1 MRYIRPTSLSWWA
14 GVFLIV
20 LGALEAAG
28 LPSQWAAGSEGREG
42 ALEAL
47 KAVLT
52 SLMGADGASPAALIG
67 LGLATIGIRDAI
79 KRQEYQPGQFAMI
92 DLRGEED
99 FHFDDDDDDDDGDVD
114 HRQHDGE
121 SPLPPGVI
129 DPFAPGGSRG

>member
-47 KAVLT
+47 MAVLT
-52 SLMGADGASPAALIG
+52 SLTGADGASPAALIS

-79 KRQEYQPGQFAMI
+79 KRQEFDPGEVRMI
-92 DLRGEED
+92 DILGDED
-99 FHFDDDDDDDDGDVD
+99 FHFDDDDDDDFDR
-114 HRQHDGE
+114 RQPDGE